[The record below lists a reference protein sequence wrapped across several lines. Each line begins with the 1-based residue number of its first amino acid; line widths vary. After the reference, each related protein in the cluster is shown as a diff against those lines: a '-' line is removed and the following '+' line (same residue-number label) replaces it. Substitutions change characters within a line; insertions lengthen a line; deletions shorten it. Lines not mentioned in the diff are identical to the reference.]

1 MRVPYEVRYRRGV
14 HLPVLDLWIDAR
26 NGRDLAVV
34 SHAHGDHIARHRRAL
49 CTEATRRVLALRT
62 GIGRRGRRAITEE
75 APGPGL
81 AYGEEL
87 ELRDAVLSL
96 HPAGHVLGSSQVLVR
111 HRGVRVLYS
120 GDIKLRDGRTAEPL
134 EHVECDVL
142 VVEATFGRPEYR
154 FPPTDQVAR
163 AICDFCLDSVAA
175 GVTPVLYAYS
185 LGKGQEVLSHLAGA
199 GLPVVLCGSLHTVTE
214 IYRAMGVALPDAER
228 GGDTLPRNAVVICP
242 PHLRG
247 KPWVRRITP
256 RRTAYISGWAVE
268 RGAACRLGC
277 DAAFALSDHADFD
290 ELLRYV
296 ERSAAQQVYTLFG
309 FAEDLARQLRRRGV
323 AAEPLAAT
331 RQLELALA

>member
-14 HLPVLDLWIDAR
+14 HLPALDLWIDAR
-26 NGRDLAVV
+26 NGRELAVV

-62 GIGRRGRRAITEE
+62 GSGSRRRRAVAEE
-75 APGPGL
+75 PPRPGL

-154 FPPTDQVAR
+154 FPPTDHVAR
-163 AICDFCLDSVAA
+163 AICDFCLDSVAS

-185 LGKGQEVLSHLAGA
+185 LGKGQEVLSHLADA
-199 GLPVVLCGSLHTVTE
+199 RLPVVLCGSLFTV
-214 IYRAMGVALPDAER
+214 
-228 GGDTLPRNAVVICP
+228 
-242 PHLRG
+242 
-247 KPWVRRITP
+247 
-256 RRTAYISGWAVE
+256 
-268 RGAACRLGC
+268 
-277 DAAFALSDHADFD
+277 
-290 ELLRYV
+290 
-296 ERSAAQQVYTLFG
+296 
-309 FAEDLARQLRRRGV
+309 
-323 AAEPLAAT
+323 
-331 RQLELALA
+331 

>member
-1 MRVPYEVRYRRGV
+1 
-14 HLPVLDLWIDAR
+14 
-26 NGRDLAVV
+26 
-34 SHAHGDHIARHRRAL
+34 
-49 CTEATRRVLALRT
+49 
-62 GIGRRGRRAITEE
+62 
-75 APGPGL
+75 
-81 AYGEEL
+81 
-87 ELRDAVLSL
+87 
-96 HPAGHVLGSSQVLVR
+96 VLVR

-142 VVEATFGRPEYR
+142 VVEATFGRPQYR

-163 AICDFCLDSVAA
+163 AICDFCLDAVAS

-199 GLPVVLCGSLHTVTE
+199 GLPLVLCGSLFTVTE
-214 IYRAMGVALPDAER
+214 IYRAMGVALPEAEP
-228 GGDTLPRNAVVICP
+228 GGGEELPPRAVVICP

-247 KPWVRRITP
+247 RPWVKRITP
-256 RRTAYISGWAVE
+256 RRTAYISGWAVDPV
-268 RGAACRLGC
+268 AACRLGC

-296 ERSAAQQVYTLFG
+296 ERSAARQVYTLFG
-309 FAEDLARQLRRRGV
+309 FAEDLARQLRRRGI

>member
-1 MRVPYEVRYRRGV
+1 MPVPYEVRYQRGV
-14 HLPVLDLWIDAR
+14 HLPALDLWIDAR
-26 NGRDLAVV
+26 TGRDLAVV

-62 GIGRRGRRAITEE
+62 GGRRRRAATET
-75 APGPGL
+75 APGTGL

-87 ELRDAVLSL
+87 EHREGVLSL

-111 HRGVRVLYS
+111 HRGVRLVYS
-120 GDIKLRDGRTAEPL
+120 GDIKLRAAQTAEPL
-134 EHVECDVL
+134 EHIECDL
-142 VVEATFGRPEYR
+142 LIVEATFGRPQYR
-154 FPPTDQVAR
+154 FPPTDEVVR
-163 AICDFCLDSVAA
+163 AICDFCIDSVAA

-199 GLPVVLCGSLHTVTE
+199 GLPVVLCGSLFTVTE
-214 IYRAMGVALPDAER
+214 IYRAMGVRLPAAEC
-228 GGDTLPRNAVVICP
+228 GGDQLPRGAVVICP

-247 KPWVRRITP
+247 KPWVERISP

-268 RGAACRLGC
+268 RGAALRLGC

-296 ERSAAQQVYTLFG
+296 ERSAARHVYTLFG
-309 FAEDLARQLRRRGV
+309 FAEDLAHQLRRRGV
-323 AAEPLAAT
+323 HAEALAAA
-331 RQLELALA
+331 RQLELGLA